1 MKKLLQPRNII
12 IPVAALV
19 AGLMIGLGVGQIQ
32 IKKEQKVYQ
41 DKIKETS
48 KKAAY
53 FQQKIAEEK
62 NEAMVA
68 LEQQE
73 QKCRGDLNK
82 LQIALKNEKNVLE
95 AQLGKFQEQTQKL
108 EKLELKIKESD
119 AAFAKT
125 KQELQVM
132 ERNNKDLDHELK
144 KTTAEKQAL
153 QAELKKTT
161 RDLVQCS
168 SNNAELCI
176 IAEELVKKYRNKG
189 IGAAILE
196 KEPLIQVKKVELE
209 QFVQKYQEEIE
220 QLKTKKNVVEGK
232 HVDE

>member
-1 MKKLLQPRNII
+1 MKKLPQPRNII

-41 DKIKETS
+41 DKIKEAN

-53 FQQKIAEEK
+53 FQQKTAEGK

-82 LQIALKNEKNVLE
+82 LQIALQNEKKTLE
-95 AQLGKFQEQTQKL
+95 TQLGKLQEQTQKL
-108 EKLELKIKESD
+108 ELKVKESD

-176 IAEELVKKYRNKG
+176 IAEELVKKYKNKG
-189 IGAAILE
+189 IGAAIME
-196 KEPLIQVKKVELE
+196 KEPLIQVKKIELE